1 MQRPDDCFGT
11 RIWPPFYC
19 FGTVHWTNTADVTS
33 FQNASFVNLNILRL
47 VNIFLSTDTVT
58 LSFTSN
64 NYFAKSNY
72 LANKGHEE

>member
-1 MQRPDDCFGT
+1 M
-11 RIWPPFYC
+11 
-19 FGTVHWTNTADVTS
+19 ADVTS